1 MYNHF
6 TNIQDI
12 NQLIL
17 LEMDI
22 DSLSNYCQV
31 NKSTN
36 CNIQFWKKKFNHDQL
51 YYNFLENYPTTLN
64 EWIKTYKLL
73 YQSKMDIKH
82 LLLIAAVLGDEKFI
96 MNESDD
102 IVRLLDEDDIREI
115 YSFKM
120 NVNDGNQYI
129 IKING
134 SKYIWD
140 SEKAVKFLIAVR
152 YYEYLRDEILIADQH
167 NIPYLITNNN
177 RFNYNGENDVIAR
190 YYVLESILFFE
201 GDPRWLRNN
210 WINENI

>member
-1 MYNHF
+1 
-6 TNIQDI
+6 
-12 NQLIL
+12 
-17 LEMDI
+17 
-22 DSLSNYCQV
+22 
-31 NKSTN
+31 
-36 CNIQFWKKKFNHDQL
+36 
-51 YYNFLENYPTTLN
+51 
-64 EWIKTYKLL
+64 
-73 YQSKMDIKH
+73 MDIKH